1 MSTILAPISMTYLQ
15 LLNQLSAQAQ
25 LTTEKLYVGEG
36 TVRFHVGN
44 GLCKLGLEDRTQAA
58 LYALRVGLVSLAYL
72 GPVDYRGRLS
82 DARLY
87 HLSRLWPR
95 FLF

>member
-1 MSTILAPISMTYLQ
+1 MTYLQ

-36 TVRFHVGN
+36 TVRFYVGN

-58 LYALRVGLVSLAYL
+58 LYALREGLVSLE
-72 GPVDYRGRLS
+72 V
-82 DARLY
+82 
-87 HLSRLWPR
+87 
-95 FLF
+95 